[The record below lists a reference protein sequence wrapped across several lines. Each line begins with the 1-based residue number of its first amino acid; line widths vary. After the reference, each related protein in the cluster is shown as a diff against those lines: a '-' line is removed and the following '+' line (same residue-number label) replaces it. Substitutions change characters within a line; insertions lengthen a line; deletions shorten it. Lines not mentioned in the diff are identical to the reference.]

1 MDQSVR
7 VKPNKNSLDKIQNN
21 TLRIHKINF
30 TTTFT
35 QSGNEIVS
43 IKVEKVALMAR
54 KEKRSKSKIK
64 FAIFCEDFS
73 NQKYRDAMIII

>member
-43 IKVEKVALMAR
+43 IKVEKVAQ
-54 KEKRSKSKIK
+54 
-64 FAIFCEDFS
+64 IFCKDFS
-73 NQKYRDAMIII
+73 NKKYRDAMKSI